1 MVAGVIWSIGAPIGV
16 YTFVRISVILCMH
29 PTIYHLNNSVLLYMH
44 QRNPLHASYSK
55 NRINLCMHQRYPL
68 YASYYSPL

>member
-1 MVAGVIWSIGAPIGV
+1 
-16 YTFVRISVILCMH
+16 
-29 PTIYHLNNSVLLYMH
+29 
-44 QRNPLHASYSK
+44 LHASYSK